1 MYVSLAGLRARRE
14 GIRMGLKKYKDT
26 ICLVGTIVFIY
37 AIFDFVGIGC
47 PIKFVTGISCLGC
60 GMTRA
65 WLSVLRLDFSSAFY
79 FHPLFVLPPIAVI
92 LYLLKSKI
100 NIKIYKIFML
110 TMAMAFIT
118 IYLHRLI
125 FADGDIVVFEPGN
138 NIIFRLLE
146 YERK

>member
-1 MYVSLAGLRARRE
+1 
-14 GIRMGLKKYKDT
+14 MGLKKYKDT

-37 AIFDFVGIGC
+37 AIFDLVGIGC

-100 NIKIYKIFML
+100 NIKIYKIIML
-110 TMAMAFIT
+110 TMITAFII
-118 IYLHRLI
+118 IYLYRLI
-125 FADGDIVVFEPGN
+125 FTDGDIVVFGPQN

-146 YERK
+146 HKRK